1 VAQDATFGWMDSR
14 SKVDPRSEPQLSAMS
29 VPSPHFLLYSHAA
42 AHAGERN
49 GESSPGRW
57 RFELRS
63 ADGGTQ
69 VTADDEEACDS
80 AERLE
85 LLAIV
90 RGLESLDQPS
100 RVTLVT
106 ANRGIRS
113 GLKYGLAQ
121 WRESDWLWERYGKL
135 TPVKNGDLWRRIDRA
150 IEIHEVRCRE
160 VAFDAADDLAERTVV
175 ATPPP
180 QQLRRDRRGR
190 QLRIDRPA
198 SKNGGSRRHP
208 RGHQSSG
215 KSIPRRPTWLTR
227 LRSLVDSLAG
237 KTD

>member
-1 VAQDATFGWMDSR
+1 MPRLAGWIRDP
-14 SKVDPRSEPQLSAMS
+14 KVDPRSEPQLSAMS

-42 AHAGERN
+42 AHAGQP
-49 GESSPGRW
+49 GGDSAPGRW
-57 RFELRS
+57 RFELRA
-63 ADGGTQ
+63 ADGTTHA
-69 VTADDEEACDS
+69 TADDEEPCDS
-80 AERLE
+80 PERLE

-100 RVTLVT
+100 KVTLIT

-121 WRESDWLWERYGKL
+121 WRESDWLWERYGKMS
-135 TPVKNGDLWRRIDRA
+135 PVKNGDLWRRIDRA
-150 IEIHEVRCRE
+150 IEIHDVRCRE

-175 ATPPP
+175 ATPPA
-180 QQLRRDRRGR
+180 QQFRQGRRGR
-190 QLRIDRPA
+190 QLRIDLPA
-198 SKNGGSRRHP
+198 ERSRDTRRDAGGRTP
-208 RGHQSSG
+208 SS
-215 KSIPRRPTWLTR
+215 KSIYRGRPTWLTR

>member
-1 VAQDATFGWMDSR
+1 
-14 SKVDPRSEPQLSAMS
+14 MS

-42 AHAGERN
+42 AHAGQR
-49 GESSPGRW
+49 GENAPGRW

-63 ADGGTQ
+63 ADGSTH

-80 AERLE
+80 SERLE

-121 WRESDWLWERYGKL
+121 WRESDWLWERYGKMS
-135 TPVKNGDLWRRIDRA
+135 PVKNGDLWRRIDRA
-150 IEIHEVRCRE
+150 IEIHDVRCRE
-160 VAFDAADDLAERTVV
+160 VAFDAADDLAERTIV

-180 QQLRRDRRGR
+180 SQFRQGRRGR
-190 QLRIDRPA
+190 QLRIDPPA
-198 SKNGGSRRHP
+198 IRRGGSRRN
-208 RGHQSSG
+208 RSSRRTSSQSTNS
-215 KSIPRRPTWLTR
+215 RPTWLSR
-227 LRSLVDSLAG
+227 LRRLVDSLAG